1 MMEPAVEM
9 SPQSL
14 VTKTL
19 GSFVKLIVTRFV
31 RFCPTWLRTCEVW
44 PISLIFA
51 VEEETLIF
59 CAAPLTQPAKVTSM
73 DESASQAP
81 PSHSTS
87 FFSSATINS
96 QPLWLDYFPISFP
109 LLFLSFPP
117 HPPPC
122 FSLFLYLPDSH
133 LPPLSL
139 PFHSLLHH
147 MGIIFLET
155 RREKTASSP
164 PRKTCRES
172 NADLDSQLT
181 SYTLS
186 CAREELQRAV
196 GAAGVWSPGEH
207 QRTVRH
213 TRTSARP
220 ETVQEREVWLK
231 ISRGKGMM
239 GFFCCTQSH
248 FSHLTGWMCHSYGSQ
263 IGGQDKFQG

>member
-9 SPQSL
+9 SPQSF

-19 GSFVKLIVTRFV
+19 GSFLKLIVTRFV

-44 PISLIFA
+44 PISLIFT

-117 HPPPC
+117 THLPASVSSCIFLILTFLHSHSRFTLSSITRGLYFLKLGEKRQHPRHHGKLAENPTLTSILSSPLT
-122 FSLFLYLPDSH
+122 LFLVPAKNFKEPWEQQGSGRLVNIRGQSDI
-133 LPPLSL
+133 L
-139 PFHSLLHH
+139 
-147 MGIIFLET
+147 
-155 RREKTASSP
+155 
-164 PRKTCRES
+164 
-172 NADLDSQLT
+172 
-181 SYTLS
+181 
-186 CAREELQRAV
+186 
-196 GAAGVWSPGEH
+196 EH
-207 QRTVRH
+207 QPGLKQCKSVRYDWKSVEGKAWWDFSAAVSH
-213 TRTSARP
+213 TFHT
-220 ETVQEREVWLK
+220 
-231 ISRGKGMM
+231 
-239 GFFCCTQSH
+239 
-248 FSHLTGWMCHSYGSQ
+248 
-263 IGGQDKFQG
+263 